1 MGEFPGED
9 LSSSIIAGSTPAV
22 CSLEHIASCL
32 VAAGNGIR
40 NGVRK
45 HAGTFCHFVQL
56 LSQKQKKVFLFAQSN
71 EALALPEN
79 GYRASSVQAKSLSFR
94 LHGRPLKFLAA
105 GVS

>member
-56 LSQKQKKVFLFAQSN
+56 LSQKQKKFFFLPKAMKR
-71 EALALPEN
+71 LPCPKTDT
-79 GYRASSVQAKSLSFR
+79 AHQACRPKACLSACMGDR
-94 LHGRPLKFLAA
+94 
-105 GVS
+105 

>member
-9 LSSSIIAGSTPAV
+9 LSSPIIAGSNPAV
-22 CSLEHIASCL
+22 CSLEHITSGL

-40 NGVRK
+40 KRCAKARRNVLS
-45 HAGTFCHFVQL
+45 FCAIAQP
-56 LSQKQKKVFLFAQSN
+56 KAKKVFLFAQSN

-79 GYRASSVQAKSLSFR
+79 GYRASSVQARSLSFR
-94 LHGRPLKFLAA
+94 PHGRPLKFLAA